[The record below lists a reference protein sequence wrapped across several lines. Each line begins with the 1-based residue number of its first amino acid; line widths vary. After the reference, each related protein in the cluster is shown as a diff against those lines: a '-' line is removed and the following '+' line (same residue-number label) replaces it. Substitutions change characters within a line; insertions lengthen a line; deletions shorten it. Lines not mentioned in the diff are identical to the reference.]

1 MSRSASRRTRIDAEA
16 AIAAWIES
24 GRIVDLILVLIVLEA
39 LWLAWWLR
47 RRGGALALLPN
58 LVAGACLLLALRA
71 GLSGAGGAWLG
82 VTLLSALAAHLAD
95 LAIRLRR

>member
-1 MSRSASRRTRIDAEA
+1 MSRSASPRTRIDTET
-16 AIAAWIES
+16 AIAAWVES
-24 GRIVDLILVLIVLEA
+24 GRIVDLILLLVALEA

-47 RRGGALALLPN
+47 RRGGVLRLLPN

-71 GLSGAGGAWLG
+71 GLTGAGGAWLG
-82 VTLLSALAAHLAD
+82 AALLCAFAAHLAD